1 MVAHLSLFWMVA
13 PRVTI
18 TVCCHRGKIKKAAR
32 FRVAFLAGISAH
44 SLTVVEFFQSGNQF
58 RQQQTF

>member
-1 MVAHLSLFWMVA
+1 LLPSW
-13 PRVTI
+13 TN
-18 TVCCHRGKIKKAAR
+18 KKAAR